1 MLLKAASKIT
11 APRALAVALLLAAG
25 GAASSLAVAQ
35 QQQSTGIVV
44 NGQTFTVENI
54 PTDTYSLGD
63 LLSKAN
69 DKSQLVALLNL
80 AAQKGATKGGLVSA
94 LRFAFNDA
102 KFNGRPIATAIE
114 AAKNAIDKPTVSN
127 TGRLSFYEGS
137 NPNATSAVNAGSGN
151 NAASGSPI
159 QTSNNNGGLG
169 TTSTTTTTTSTVY
182 VG

>member
-11 APRALAVALLLAAG
+11 TPRALAVALLLAIG
-25 GAASSLAVAQ
+25 GAASSFAVAQ

-44 NGQTFTVENI
+44 KGQTYTAENI
-54 PTDTYSLGD
+54 PTDIYSLGY
-63 LLSKAN
+63 LLMNAN
-69 DKSQLVALLNL
+69 DKGQLVALLNL
-80 AAQKGATKGGLVSA
+80 AAQNGADKNGLLSA
-94 LRFAFNDA
+94 LQFAFNGA
-102 KFNGRPIATAIE
+102 KQNGSPIAVAIGTARQ
-114 AAKNAIDKPTVSN
+114 AIDKPSVSS

-151 NAASGSPI
+151 NALSGSPI